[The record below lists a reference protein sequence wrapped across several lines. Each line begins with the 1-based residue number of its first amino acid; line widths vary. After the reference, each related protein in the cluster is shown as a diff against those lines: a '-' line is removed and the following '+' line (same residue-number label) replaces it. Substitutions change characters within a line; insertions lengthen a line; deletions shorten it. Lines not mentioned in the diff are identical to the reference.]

1 MPAIRRFRS
10 VRLVAIAEDHRMVPA
25 AEQLLLHL
33 ERHLGQLDEPRS
45 VSEDALREADGA
57 FAVLCFES
65 ATGTSYATFGLSRHL
80 LAPGHDERSVAQE
93 FVVSV
98 DDRGYAIDV
107 LRTLGAHVL
116 EDHQAF
122 SPGERHELPGW
133 RSDSQI
139 QGVMAVPDETLS
151 PFQKADVS
159 VEFVRLLPI
168 TAAEA
173 AYARRNGWE
182 ELTARLTAPNVDMS
196 DLFRASVV

>member
-1 MPAIRRFRS
+1 
-10 VRLVAIAEDHRMVPA
+10 MVPA

-33 ERHLGQLDEPRS
+33 ERHLGPLDEPRS
-45 VSEDALREADGA
+45 VSEDALREAGGA
-57 FAVLCFES
+57 FAILCFES
-65 ATGTSYATFGLSRHL
+65 AKITSYATFGLSRHL
-80 LAPGHDERSVAQE
+80 LAPGRDARSVAQE

-107 LRTLGAHVL
+107 LRTLGPHVL
-116 EDHQAF
+116 EEHQAF

-139 QGVMAVPDETLS
+139 QGVLAVPDETLP

-159 VEFVRLLPI
+159 VEFVRLLSI

-173 AYARRNGWE
+173 AHARRNGWE
-182 ELTARLTAPNVDMS
+182 ELTARISDPDVDVN
-196 DLFRASVV
+196 DLFRTSVV